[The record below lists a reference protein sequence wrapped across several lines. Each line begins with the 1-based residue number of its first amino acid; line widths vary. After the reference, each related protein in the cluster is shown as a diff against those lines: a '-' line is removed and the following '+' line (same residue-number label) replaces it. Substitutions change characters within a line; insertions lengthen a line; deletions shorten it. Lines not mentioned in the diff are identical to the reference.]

1 MAPDSPTS
9 LDTQCGLRATPMPS
23 QSDIPLLYYFQP
35 VNPYP
40 LSAVF
45 ENPWESGV
53 GCCHQDNSSSLFPS
67 SLVQGHSGGS
77 CRQAELSPPLW
88 SIFLTSSSFC
98 IAKTSAHD
106 LTATKVKLESE
117 IQPWKRNSCKRSS
130 FPHPFS
136 PCIFMTGQD
145 GKEEKDLEEQVH
157 STVQT
162 LPWFTNKLKEIVVE
176 M

>member
-1 MAPDSPTS
+1 
-9 LDTQCGLRATPMPS
+9 MPS
-23 QSDIPLLYYFQP
+23 HADASLLCYFHL

-53 GCCHQDNSSSLFPS
+53 GCCHQDNSSILFPS
-67 SLVQGHSGGS
+67 SLVQGHSGAS
-77 CRQAELSPPLW
+77 CRPAELSPPLQ
-88 SIFLTSSSFC
+88 SIFLTTPSFC

-106 LTATKVKLESE
+106 LTVTKVKLESE
-117 IQPWKRNSCKRSS
+117 IQLRKRNSCTRSS

-136 PCIFMTGQD
+136 PCIFMIGQD
-145 GKEEKDLEEQVH
+145 AKEEKDLEEQVH
-157 STVQT
+157 TAVQI
-162 LPWFTNKLKEIVVE
+162 LPGSTNKLTEIVVE